1 MLHCQQERAAAEGD
15 QQTDIVKA
23 QGFWI
28 LERLNWRMI
37 LVQELSIMSSSL

>member
-15 QQTDIVKA
+15 QQTDILKA

-28 LERLNWRMI
+28 LERLSWHMI
-37 LVQELSIMSSSL
+37 LVQDKSIMSGSL